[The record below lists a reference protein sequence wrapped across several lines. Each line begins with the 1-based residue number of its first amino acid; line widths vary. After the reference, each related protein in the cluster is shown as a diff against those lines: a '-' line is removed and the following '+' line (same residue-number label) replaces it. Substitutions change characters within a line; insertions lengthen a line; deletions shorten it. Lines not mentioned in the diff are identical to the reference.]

1 MIVELYAKS
10 DVGRVR
16 RGNEDNFLVLDLS
29 TAANMDRRRWRNPAP
44 ENLTRFDLGDKGL
57 VLVVS
62 DGMGGALAGD
72 VASRMAVDSVREMLD
87 GRTEDG
93 LRSESRPRRVSEE
106 RHSLRQPRHSSEE
119 PGRLALRGHGRDV
132 YWRRVR
138 GDSLDLVQVGDS
150 RGYVIRKDQIRL
162 ATKDQS
168 LVQQLV
174 DVGQISESEAETHMF
189 RNVILQALGA
199 QSEVTPVTGK
209 IRLRQDDLVLLCSD
223 GLSGKL
229 RAEDIQR
236 IVLDSNGDL
245 AKACD
250 ALIEEANNRGGEDN
264 ITVVLARFL
273 VTISKHPPA
282 IEITIELPPLEEDK
296 TLDDTYEAD
305 TEPQNR
311 ARRQH
316 EWSHSY
322 PALSLFVVS
331 PFVQAPVGF
340 ATDPLHIDRRAF
352 NTLNTNSFACFEWR
366 FARRRISGPRRSKH
380 FHRAF
385 LQRSLTRRNHRPNL
399 SRQRIHTPA

>member
-1 MIVELYAKS
+1 MIVELFAKS

-29 TAANMDRRRWRNPAP
+29 TEQTWTGSDNSDPP
-44 ENLTRFDLGDKGL
+44 EKLKRFNLGEKGL

-72 VASRMAVDSVREMLD
+72 VASRMAVDSVKEMLTGTD
-87 GRTEDG
+87 GAEACEPDLDLVECLKNATVYANLAIHMRSQED
-93 LRSESRPRRVSEE
+93 SRCAGMGATFTGAAVK
-106 RHSLRQPRHSSEE
+106 
-119 PGRLALRGHGRDV
+119 
-132 YWRRVR
+132 

-150 RGYVIRKDQIRL
+150 RGYVIRRDQIRL

-209 IRLRQDDLVLLCSD
+209 IRLRQGDLVLLCSD

-229 RAEDIQR
+229 KAEDIQR
-236 IVLDSNGDL
+236 IVASSNGDL

-250 ALIEEANNRGGEDN
+250 GLVDEANNRGGEDN
-264 ITVVLARFL
+264 ITVVLARFMGEDL
-273 VTISKHPPA
+273 EAPSTDR
-282 IEITIELPPLEEDK
+282 ITIELPPLEEDQ

-305 TEPQNR
+305 TEPR
-311 ARRQH
+311 
-316 EWSHSY
+316 
-322 PALSLFVVS
+322 
-331 PFVQAPVGF
+331 
-340 ATDPLHIDRRAF
+340 
-352 NTLNTNSFACFEWR
+352 
-366 FARRRISGPRRSKH
+366 
-380 FHRAF
+380 
-385 LQRSLTRRNHRPNL
+385 
-399 SRQRIHTPA
+399 

>member
-1 MIVELYAKS
+1 MIVELFAKS

-16 RGNEDNFLVLDLS
+16 RGNEDNFLVIDLS
-29 TAANMDRRRWRNPAP
+29 TEQTWTGSDNVTPP
-44 ENLTRFDLGDKGL
+44 EKLTRFNLGEKGL

-72 VASRMAVDSVREMLD
+72 VASRMAVDSVKEMLTGTD
-87 GRTEDG
+87 GVETCEPSLDLVECLKNATVYANLAIHMRSQED
-93 LRSESRPRRVSEE
+93 SRCAGMGATFTGAAVK
-106 RHSLRQPRHSSEE
+106 
-119 PGRLALRGHGRDV
+119 
-132 YWRRVR
+132 

-209 IRLRQDDLVLLCSD
+209 IRLRQGDLVLLCSD

-229 RAEDIQR
+229 KADDIQR
-236 IVLDSNGDL
+236 IVASSNGDM

-250 ALIEEANNRGGEDN
+250 ALIDEANNRGGEDN
-264 ITVVLARFL
+264 ITVVLARFNGDDL
-273 VTISKHPPA
+273 EAPSTEK
-282 IEITIELPPLEEDK
+282 ITIELPPLEEDK

-305 TEPQNR
+305 TEPR
-311 ARRQH
+311 
-316 EWSHSY
+316 
-322 PALSLFVVS
+322 
-331 PFVQAPVGF
+331 
-340 ATDPLHIDRRAF
+340 
-352 NTLNTNSFACFEWR
+352 
-366 FARRRISGPRRSKH
+366 
-380 FHRAF
+380 
-385 LQRSLTRRNHRPNL
+385 
-399 SRQRIHTPA
+399 